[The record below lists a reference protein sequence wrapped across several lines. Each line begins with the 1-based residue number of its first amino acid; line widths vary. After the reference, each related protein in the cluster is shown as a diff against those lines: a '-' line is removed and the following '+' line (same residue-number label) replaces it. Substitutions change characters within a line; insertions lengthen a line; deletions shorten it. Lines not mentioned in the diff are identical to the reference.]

1 MFTKEELGQYSD
13 EELDALVKEVR
24 EVKKERKEEAKRR
37 EKEEQERLAQENL
50 QALAQRGEGE
60 EVSFI
65 YKGEETTAPLV
76 RVTDKRFIVDIDGE
90 GTKRAIL
97 PDKLVG

>member
-1 MFTKEELGQYSD
+1 MNTVDLSQLAD

-24 EVKKERKEEAKRR
+24 EEKKQRKVQAKEQAKAEKERI
-37 EKEEQERLAQENL
+37 AQENL
-50 QALAQRGEGE
+50 QRLAEVDEGQ

-65 YKGEETTAPLV
+65 YKGEETTAPFV
-76 RVTDKRFIVDIDGE
+76 RTTEKRFIVDIDGD
-90 GTKRAIL
+90 KRAIM